1 MERTGGASQTKART
15 FQAERT
21 VETDACQL
29 LRFSAA
35 KLLGTWWEKVR
46 PGRPAGGGTQEP

>member
-21 VETDACQL
+21 VETDACKL

-46 PGRPAGGGTQEP
+46 PGRPAGG